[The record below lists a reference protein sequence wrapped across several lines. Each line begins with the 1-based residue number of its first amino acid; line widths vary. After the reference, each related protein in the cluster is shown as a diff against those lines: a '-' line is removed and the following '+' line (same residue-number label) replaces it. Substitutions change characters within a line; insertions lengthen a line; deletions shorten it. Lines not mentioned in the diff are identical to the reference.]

1 MLLSAP
7 SPSSQHKAC
16 QRGLSA
22 NLSPPSLHRSLPF
35 RLLRFPLKLPFLPA
49 PGLLF
54 FSLFLF
60 FSSHSYTFSAPW
72 ILRNST
78 DFGVPL
84 GRPRER
90 FRSRRQY
97 GPCKARGHQPTEQLN
112 WFFFVWRRFGV
123 FCFQYCSAGRQS
135 QSVSRYNHTSPAT
148 KISSKVLSKFF
159 VLQTTYFST
168 LFKKESY
175 TVSYLYPSFSVLT
188 GLDEVAE
195 KWSCCGR
202 FWRTKNLSSHFEIRS
217 HPARLSRRVAFHL
230 HSR

>member
-60 FSSHSYTFSAPW
+60 SSHSYTFSAPW

-112 WFFFVWRRFGV
+112 WFFLCGGV
-123 FCFQYCSAGRQS
+123 LGCFAFSTVQRGVKVS
-135 QSVSRYNHTSPAT
+135 QSVAITILLRRRRYPR
-148 KISSKVLSKFF
+148 K
-159 VLQTTYFST
+159 YF
-168 LFKKESY
+168 
-175 TVSYLYPSFSVLT
+175 PSFLFFRLHT
-188 GLDEVAE
+188 FLPCL
-195 KWSCCGR
+195 K
-202 FWRTKNLSSHFEIRS
+202 KNPTPYHISL
-217 HPARLSRRVAFHL
+217 RLSL
-230 HSR
+230 S